1 MIRRKLSL
9 GIDGGGTKNRFVLLD
24 SDNKIVLEGIS
35 GPANFQLSELFYQ
48 SMDKM
53 ITEID
58 KAVKKSEAPADLAI
72 CAGFAGVAG
81 VPGSSETIS
90 SYFKDKFG
98 GLNISVTKCRVISDA
113 VLVLDTYFYQKSGI
127 ILISGTGS
135 ISLARNKKQQIF
147 RAGGFGHL
155 LDDIGSGY
163 FFGKMAI
170 KIALESNHHFKAYSP
185 LEELV
190 KEHYKIN
197 SIDEAVNRV
206 YQDSG
211 KALMASASPLLFK
224 AAESGCK
231 FSRKAIMEGV
241 KGLINLVKNCRKAI
255 REKNADLILHGT
267 VFQQKILLDELR
279 KKLPGMSIE
288 TGSRDVAKRA
298 AELAWNE

>member
-1 MIRRKLSL
+1 MNKRKLSL
-9 GIDGGGTKNRFVLLD
+9 GIDGGGTKNHFVLLD
-24 SDNKIVLEGIS
+24 SANKILLDSIT
-35 GPANFQLSELFYQ
+35 GPANFQISELFYQ
-48 SMDKM
+48 SMDQM
-53 ITEID
+53 IELIATYLT
-58 KAVKKSEAPADLAI
+58 KSEIPVELSVY
-72 CAGFAGVAG
+72 AGFAGVAG
-81 VPGSSETIS
+81 VPGSAETITA
-90 SYFKDKFG
+90 YFTERFARINVS
-98 GLNISVTKCRVISDA
+98 LLKCRVVSDA

-190 KEHYKIN
+190 KEHYKIE

-211 KALMASASPLLFK
+211 KALMASASPLLFR

-267 VFQQKILLDELR
+267 VFQQKILLDELQR
-279 KKLPGMSIE
+279 KLPGMHIE
-288 TGSRDVAKRA
+288 TGNRDVALKA

>member
-24 SDNKIVLEGIS
+24 SENKIVLEGIS

-58 KAVKKSEAPADLAI
+58 KVVKKSEAPADLSI

-98 GLNISVTKCRVISDA
+98 SLNISVTKCRVISDA

-163 FFGKMAI
+163 FFFNMAI

-255 REKNADLILHGT
+255 REKNADLVLHGT

-298 AELAWNE
+298 AELAWND